1 MLEHKR
7 IKLGNLQNFSIQTVI
22 STLNHGIFNK
32 PFNHVS
38 FFSSATQSDFFLNF
52 ILMPGAG
59 TLFHFLV
66 LQPVLYLTSNITCI
80 LNLSNSQAVHSP

>member
-1 MLEHKR
+1 MLKHKR
-7 IKLGNLQNFSIQTVI
+7 IKLGNLKNFSIQKVI
-22 STLNHGIFNK
+22 STRGIFNE

-59 TLFHFLV
+59 TLFHFLAPKV
-66 LQPVLYLTSNITCI
+66 MLR
-80 LNLSNSQAVHSP
+80 

>member
-1 MLEHKR
+1 MLKHKR
-7 IKLGNLQNFSIQTVI
+7 IKLGNLKNFSIQKVI
-22 STLNHGIFNK
+22 STLNLGIFDK

-59 TLFHFLV
+59 TLFHFLAPKV
-66 LQPVLYLTSNITCI
+66 MLR
-80 LNLSNSQAVHSP
+80 